1 MPSIFT
7 TCKLYCDPEPECGL
21 RLLAPLTPDACC
33 SVFRADLTDV
43 FSGSELHYVA
53 KLVYRHYGVVV
64 HQELEKR
71 WPYQESQAFQRGHQL
86 ATFAPKLFGWSQK
99 PGINTCL
106 YIMEYLLP
114 PYWDTEGWLTL
125 TALGL
130 DMAAQHL
137 TPIYQVLK
145 EIVAYLT
152 SLELVHGDLR
162 PNNLMIKMQKSM
174 VLAQPVQIKV
184 VDFEWAGK
192 VGFARYPHN
201 RNEDLGYP
209 GKPGDLIGRD
219 DDLFMIKKWFES
231 MEEYKSRNP
240 NRRASTSRVPWAP
253 LLAT

>member
-1 MPSIFT
+1 M
-7 TCKLYCDPEPECGL
+7 
-21 RLLAPLTPDACC
+21 APLASDERF
-33 SVFRADLTDV
+33 SVFEALAYEMDNPHNSL
-43 FSGSELHYVA
+43 SCVA
-53 KLVYRHYGVVV
+53 KLVYRHYGVAV
-64 HQELEKR
+64 HQALEK
-71 WPYQESQAFQRGHQL
+71 S
-86 ATFAPKLFGWSQK
+86 FAPQLFGWSEK
-99 PGINTCL
+99 PGINACL

-114 PYWDTEGWLTL
+114 PCWDTEGWLTL

-130 DMAAQHL
+130 DMAAQYL

-152 SLELVHGDLR
+152 SLELVHEDLR

-192 VGFARYPHN
+192 VGFACYPHN

-231 MEEYKSRNP
+231 MEEYKSRNAG
-240 NRRASTSRVPWAP
+240 RSHTTLHLSSGP
-253 LLAT
+253 L